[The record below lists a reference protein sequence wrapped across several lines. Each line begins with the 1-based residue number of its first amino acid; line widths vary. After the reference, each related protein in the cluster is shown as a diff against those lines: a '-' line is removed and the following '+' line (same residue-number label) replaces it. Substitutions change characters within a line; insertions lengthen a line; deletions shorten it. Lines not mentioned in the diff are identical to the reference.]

1 MDRSE
6 VGLLVV
12 VPVMMLS
19 CFLLVI
25 FVNSGSIFFIPDIWF
40 FRLIIQIVVGLIT
53 FGGAITFFVYK
64 EIERRISEIKSQRE
78 KVTQYEKIKSQRER
92 PEISTEILVTQYERW
107 ISEYSDREKKV
118 LDYVCIAIFLFIV
131 LVSLSFGYIY
141 VPVKEEEIIKGVI
154 GCCIVILLLGL
165 GTACLILIPRALL
178 KPMPKGS

>member
-1 MDRSE
+1 MERIE
-6 VGLLVV
+6 VVLLVV

-19 CFLLVI
+19 CFILVI
-25 FVNSGSIFFIPDIWF
+25 FVISGSIFFIPDIWF

-53 FGGAITFFVYK
+53 FGGAISFFVYK

-78 KVTQYEKIKSQRER
+78 R
-92 PEISTEILVTQYERW
+92 PAIPTEMDTLYERW

-118 LDYVCIAIFLFIV
+118 LVYVCIAIFLFMA

-141 VPVKEEEIIKGVI
+141 VPVKEEEIIKEVI